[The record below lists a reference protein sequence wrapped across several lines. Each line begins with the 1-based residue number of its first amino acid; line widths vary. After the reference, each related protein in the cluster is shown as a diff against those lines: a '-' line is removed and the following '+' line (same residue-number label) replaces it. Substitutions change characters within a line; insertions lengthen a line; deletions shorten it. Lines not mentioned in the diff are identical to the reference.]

1 MYQIAHKEKEWKP
14 DDGNYAVTHYQ
25 VVGEFADYSLV
36 CLKLDTGRTHQIRV
50 HMAAVGHP
58 LVGDTVYGK
67 RRAYSGR
74 EMART
79 ALHCVN
85 ICLRQPFTGEMIQAR
100 APIPEDMRMYM
111 ENFKETMIKSAFP

>member
-1 MYQIAHKEKEWKP
+1 MERGGLIPE
-14 DDGNYAVTHYQ
+14 G
-25 VVGEFADYSLV
+25 
-36 CLKLDTGRTHQIRV
+36 
-50 HMAAVGHP
+50 
-58 LVGDTVYGK
+58 
-67 RRAYSGR
+67 